1 MTQQLWVVTFH
12 FNRGHVQTS
21 KFLNKAE
28 AQEAVRIAVFNNED
42 CINCSVY
49 RQDVPVLK
57 NLEQIKEQFRKKL
70 IEATRNRMLLEY

>member
-28 AQEAVRIAVFNNED
+28 AQEAVRITVFNNED

-49 RQDVPVLK
+49 RQDVPVSSA
-57 NLEQIKEQFRKKL
+57 LEQAKRLFELRDKI
-70 IEATRNRMLLEY
+70 LLKY